1 MRAIERSGAF
11 KRQYKLM
18 MKRGKNIQKL
28 DRVIVM
34 LAMDEPLP
42 ASLRDHGLTGN
53 FAGLRDCHIEPDWLL
68 IYQKKQTVEG
78 DVVISLLCLE
88 ATGTH
93 SDLF

>member
-68 IYQKKQTVEG
+68 IYII
-78 DVVISLLCLE
+78 DDCNNLILIR
-88 ATGTH
+88 TGSH